1 MNAKEMFKKLGY
13 IELEKS
19 NSYVVYNKFLA
30 QEERYII
37 EFHNN
42 DKTFSKY
49 KNRYGNI
56 RDLFIN
62 FDEFKAIQKQIEEL
76 GWESDKN
83 VND

>member
-1 MNAKEMFKKLGY
+1 MSAKKMFEELGY
-13 IELEKS
+13 KQIEYS
-19 NSYVVYNKFLA
+19 NSYVVYNKILK
-30 QEERYII
+30 QEEKYII

-62 FDEFKAIQKQIEEL
+62 FEEFKAITKQIEEL
-76 GWESDKN
+76 GW
-83 VND
+83 